1 MTIRKCCFHGVDL
14 AKPENPSKTDL
25 GARIRLIRKELGDIE
40 RDNFATELGISKNTL
55 AYYERGERTPDATTL
70 ASYRDRF
77 GININW
83 LVTGEGSMRSESAK
97 ASEAD
102 GKDAETKLFPVSA
115 DMISLQR
122 YDIQAAAG
130 DGIIPISERA
140 EDSGISIARSYLRKI
155 GAQPNS
161 CILLESK
168 GDSMLPSIPGG
179 SLLVVDRSKTK
190 IEDDLVFVFRVG
202 SGIKVKRAVWRI
214 DGNLDLISDNDKYP
228 PETYGPDRADEI
240 APIGRVMVILRQ
252 P

>member
-1 MTIRKCCFHGVDL
+1 M

-25 GARIRLIRKELGDIE
+25 GARIRLIRKEFGDAE
-40 RDNFATELGISKNTL
+40 RENFASQLGISKNTL

-83 LVTGEGSMRSESAK
+83 LVTGEGSMLGN
-97 ASEAD
+97 ASETVEKNSA
-102 GKDAETKLFPVSA
+102 TNLTQVSP

-130 DGIIPISERA
+130 DGIIPVSENA
-140 EDSGISIARSYLRKI
+140 EDSGISIARSFLRRI
-155 GAQPNS
+155 GAHPNS

-179 SLLVVDRSKTK
+179 SLLVVDRSKTE
-190 IEDDLVFVFRVG
+190 IEDDMVFVFRVG
-202 SGIKVKRAVWRI
+202 PGIKVKRAVWRI
-214 DGNLDLISDNDKYP
+214 DGNLDLVSDNEKYP

-240 APIGRVMVILRQ
+240 APIGQVMLVLRH